1 MVKIKIDR
9 MLAILK
15 EAWIKAF
22 LFPLSHQ
29 PTTNT
34 TKITAN
40 HRTRRV
46 LCVYIII
53 NYQLG
58 LIFMIILIIKTN
70 RISYFLK

>member
-22 LFPLSHQ
+22 HFSLSHQ
-29 PTTNT
+29 PAANITI
-34 TKITAN
+34 ITAS
-40 HRTRRV
+40 HRTKRV
-46 LCVYIII
+46 LWVYIII

-58 LIFMIILIIKTN
+58 LIFMIILIRKT
-70 RISYFLK
+70 

>member
-9 MLAILK
+9 VVAILK

-29 PTTNT
+29 PATNT

-46 LCVYIII
+46 LCLYISI
-53 NYQLG
+53 NQPLEVFFG
-58 LIFMIILIIKTN
+58 LKFIIL
-70 RISYFLK
+70 F